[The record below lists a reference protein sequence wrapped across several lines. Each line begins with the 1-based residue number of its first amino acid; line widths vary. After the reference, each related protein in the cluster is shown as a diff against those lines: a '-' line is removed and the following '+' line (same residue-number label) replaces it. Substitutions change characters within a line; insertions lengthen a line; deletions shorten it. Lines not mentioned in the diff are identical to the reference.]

1 MQEKIIILDFGS
13 QTTQLIGR
21 RVRELDTYCEIIPY
35 NKFPKDDSTIKGVIL
50 SGSPFSVYDKDAFK
64 VDLSEIRGKYPILGI
79 CYGAQYLSYTNGG
92 KVEPAGTREYGRAHL
107 ASFCKDNVLLKGV
120 RDGSQVWMSH
130 GDTITAIPEN
140 FKTIASTDKVAIA
153 AYQVEGEQVWG
164 VQFHPESV
172 LTPDGRQIIVN
183 FLQTQK
189 GAGRNMIKEAVAKL
203 VKNEDIG
210 YDMAKT
216 VMDEIMSGEASDILK
231 SAYLTA
237 LSQKGE
243 TIEEIT
249 GSAEEMRKFGRKLG
263 ADVEAL
269 EIVGTGGD
277 GSNSFNISTTASIVI
292 SAAGVPVAKHG
303 NRAASSKSGA
313 ADCLEALGVNITIEP
328 EQSRKLLEE
337 IGICFLFAQKYHT
350 AMKYVGPIR
359 KELGIRTI
367 FNILGPLANPAGP
380 VYQIMGAYDESLLPS
395 MAKVLSNLG
404 VKRGMVVYGQDRL
417 DEISASAPTTVCEI
431 DNGTFKNYVITPEE
445 FGMERCTKE
454 DLVGGTPQENAEITR
469 AILNGEKGPK
479 RNAVLLNAAAALYV
493 AGKADSMA
501 DGVKLA
507 EKVIDTG
514 LAKAQLER
522 FITLSNA

>member
-1 MQEKIIILDFGS
+1 
-13 QTTQLIGR
+13 
-21 RVRELDTYCEIIPY
+21 
-35 NKFPKDDSTIKGVIL
+35 
-50 SGSPFSVYDKDAFK
+50 
-64 VDLSEIRGKYPILGI
+64 
-79 CYGAQYLSYTNGG
+79 
-92 KVEPAGTREYGRAHL
+92 
-107 ASFCKDNVLLKGV
+107 
-120 RDGSQVWMSH
+120 
-130 GDTITAIPEN
+130 
-140 FKTIASTDKVAIA
+140 
-153 AYQVEGEQVWG
+153 
-164 VQFHPESV
+164 
-172 LTPDGRQIIVN
+172 
-183 FLQTQK
+183 
-189 GAGRNMIKEAVAKL
+189 MIKEMIKKAAEGIDL
-203 VKNEDIG
+203 T
-210 YDMAKT
+210 YDEAAEVT
-216 VMDEIMSGEASDILK
+216 REIMTGSTTPAQTA
-231 SAYLTA
+231 AYLTA
-237 LSQKGE
+237 LHIKGE
-243 TIEEIT
+243 TTDEI
-249 GSAEEMRKFGRKLG
+249 SASAYVMRDC
-263 ADVEAL
+263 ADRVNYPGDVL

-277 GSNSFNISTTASIVI
+277 GSNSINVSTI
-292 SAAGVPVAKHG
+292 SALVCAAAGAKVAKHG

-328 EQSRKLLEE
+328 EQSKTLLEE

-479 RNAVLLNAAAALYV
+479 RNVVLLNAAAALYV

-522 FITLSNA
+522 FIKLSNEV

>member
-1 MQEKIIILDFGS
+1 
-13 QTTQLIGR
+13 
-21 RVRELDTYCEIIPY
+21 
-35 NKFPKDDSTIKGVIL
+35 
-50 SGSPFSVYDKDAFK
+50 
-64 VDLSEIRGKYPILGI
+64 
-79 CYGAQYLSYTNGG
+79 
-92 KVEPAGTREYGRAHL
+92 
-107 ASFCKDNVLLKGV
+107 
-120 RDGSQVWMSH
+120 
-130 GDTITAIPEN
+130 
-140 FKTIASTDKVAIA
+140 
-153 AYQVEGEQVWG
+153 
-164 VQFHPESV
+164 
-172 LTPDGRQIIVN
+172 
-183 FLQTQK
+183 
-189 GAGRNMIKEAVAKL
+189 MIKEAVAKL

-313 ADCLEALGVNITIEP
+313 ADCLEALGINITIEP

-522 FITLSNA
+522 FIQQINA